1 MKDPQH
7 KDTRKKTEGSRKKKS
22 NRNRKGIVART
33 TQAAEN
39 VHRTVAG
46 LPLDLL
52 ERIERLK
59 RPVARVRKL
68 QGRSITATYDMLRGV
83 NREVVDLLREAR
95 GQNEPKRRKTRTI
108 RHPKPVVETAH
119 ARRAA
124 AAAS

>member
-1 MKDPQH
+1 MKDPRH

-22 NRNRKGIVART
+22 NRKRKGIIART

-52 ERIERLK
+52 EHIERLK

-83 NREVVDLLREAR
+83 NREVVHLLRGGR
-95 GQNEPKRRKTRTI
+95 GQKELKRRKTRTV
-108 RHPKPVVETAH
+108 RHPKPATT
-119 ARRAA
+119 RPPRAA

>member
-7 KDTRKKTEGSRKKKS
+7 EDTRKKTEASRKKKS
-22 NRNRKGIVART
+22 NRKQKGIVART

-95 GQNEPKRRKTRTI
+95 GQNEPKRRKTRKI

-119 ARRAA
+119 ARRAT